1 MSKKFGVTKSCL
13 MSLVVSMW
21 ASNPSIAANNM
32 MPVPSMEPSSG
43 QVPIDYYRDDATGD
57 VWKDQPA
64 WSLPSPSN
72 GVLPSNMWQYGLR
85 AIYLAKYAC
94 WDASVRDW
102 MPTNIANGIYYCTNP
117 KDRQQTINY
126 LRQLADK
133 LEAEMKAGTGTTT
146 TGTTTTGTTTT
157 GTTTT
162 SGSSQPTTD
171 SGEPAAFAGTVAAH
185 NAWRQKVGVPNLT
198 WSATLAQVA
207 QAWADDLKS
216 RSCAFEHRPNN
227 QYGENIYWASGFS
240 PSPKDV
246 VDSWA
251 GEIQDYNY
259 ADNSCTPGK
268 MCGHYTQVVWRDT
281 QQVGCGTSSCDN
293 GSILWVCNYNPPGN
307 YVGQKPY

>member
-1 MSKKFGVTKSCL
+1 MFKKLRVTKSCL
-13 MSLVVSMW
+13 MSLAFSML

-32 MPVPSMEPSSG
+32 MFVPSMDPSPG
-43 QVPIDYYRDDATGD
+43 QVPIDYYRNDATGD

-64 WSLPSPSN
+64 WSLPLPSN
-72 GVLPSNMWQYGLR
+72 GVLPSDMWQYGLR
-85 AIYLAKYAC
+85 SIYLAKYAC
-94 WDASVRDW
+94 MDEGVRDW
-102 MPTNIANGIYYCTNP
+102 MPTNIANGIYYCTSP

-133 LEAEMKAGTGTTT
+133 LEAEMKSG
-146 TGTTTTGTTTT
+146 T

-162 SGSSQPTTD
+162 SGSGQPTTAN
-171 SGEPAAFAGTVAAH
+171 SNEPTAFVGTVAAH
-185 NAWRQKVGVPNLT
+185 NVWRQQVGVPNLT

-216 RSCAFEHRPNN
+216 RNCAFEHRPNN
-227 QYGENIYWASGFS
+227 QYGENIYWASGFT
-240 PSPKDV
+240 PSPKGV

-259 ADNSCTPGK
+259 ANNSCPADK
-268 MCGHYTQVVWRDT
+268 MCGHYTQVVWRNT
-281 QQVGCGTSSCDN
+281 QQVGCGTSTCDD

-307 YVGQKPY
+307 WQGQKPY